1 MTDIENFQHVKRY
14 FRKKNKSKKSNI
26 QLVAKFILTSIYVIS
41 MSINLIIFVIMIG
54 RVGKSRNHEEEYGSL
69 SHAFSRSLSSLLTFA
84 QAQGINLFLKMVLY
98 SLKKKGGSSGRK
110 QKT

>member
-54 RVGKSRNHEEEYGSL
+54 RVEKSRNHEEEYGSL
-69 SHAFSRSLSSLLTFA
+69 SHAFSPSFVKSAYIRSSSR
-84 QAQGINLFLKMVLY
+84 Y
-98 SLKKKGGSSGRK
+98 
-110 QKT
+110 